1 MKSFSEMFYTIAQIG
16 FIIGAQYSTHLQD
29 ATPSEEIWHDCPTSQ
44 KTAEHGLFS
53 KIPIK
58 LFSRL

>member
-1 MKSFSEMFYTIAQIG
+1 MFYTIAQIG